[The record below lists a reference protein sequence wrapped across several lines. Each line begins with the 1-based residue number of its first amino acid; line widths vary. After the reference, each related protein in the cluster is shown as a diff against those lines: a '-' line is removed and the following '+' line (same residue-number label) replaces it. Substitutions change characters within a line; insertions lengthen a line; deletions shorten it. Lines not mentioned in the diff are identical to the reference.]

1 MQDLCNLVFL
11 HFPIC
16 AILGGVSCICGG
28 SVTEGQLPRTAAREQ
43 MSLARMEMIFRVG
56 GADDYDYYNI
66 FRVGGADDY
75 DYYNILERAEQTIII
90 TI

>member
-1 MQDLCNLVFL
+1 MQFW
-11 HFPIC
+11 
-16 AILGGVSCICGG
+16 AVSCICGR

-66 FRVGGADDY
+66 FRVGGADNY
-75 DYYNILERAEQTIII
+75 DYYNILEWEEQTIEYPQDSPPQDCPPRGQS
-90 TI
+90 

>member
-1 MQDLCNLVFL
+1 MSRSKVKYVQDLFNLVFL

-56 GADDYDYYNI
+56 GADN
-66 FRVGGADDY
+66 Y
-75 DYYNILERAEQTIII
+75 DYYNILEWEEQTIMI
-90 TI
+90 TTIF